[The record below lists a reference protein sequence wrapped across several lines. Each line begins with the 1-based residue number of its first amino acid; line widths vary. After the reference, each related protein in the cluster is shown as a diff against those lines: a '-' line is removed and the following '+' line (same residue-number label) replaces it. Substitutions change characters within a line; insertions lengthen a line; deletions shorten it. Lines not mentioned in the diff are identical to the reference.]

1 MTELEIAQNVGRE
14 LVGITIP
21 LVIGLYFGYKT
32 LKKRKDKNFKTLSS
46 IPKTKII

>member
-1 MTELEIAQNVGRE
+1 MTESQIAQNIGRE

-21 LVIGLYFGYKT
+21 LIIGLCIGFRV
-32 LKKRKDKNFKTLSS
+32 LKKKKDKNIKTLSS